1 MIDSKKLDQQLKEVQ
16 KQLNPLVSICDIAKQ
31 SDELAAKVCDKS
43 NFFYGRAVAVKD
55 NFSIR
60 NTKTTASSKM
70 LDNYLA
76 PITATVVARI
86 KEKGGIIVAKTALDE
101 LAMGGTNESA
111 YGGPVLNPF
120 DLWRISGGSSGG
132 SAVLV
137 AKEIVDFALASDT
150 GDSIRKPASFCGV
163 VGVKPTYGLLSRY
176 GVLPYACSLDH
187 VGYFTK
193 NVRMAA
199 EALPPLVG
207 RDDKDMTS
215 LDVVSPDYA
224 ALLCSDIKTKKIAV
238 LSNVLENVSNPAVK
252 EEFVNLMKK
261 LKAQGVDIR
270 EVTVDNKIMRAI
282 LPVYIIISN
291 SEASANHSNLD
302 GLRFGLQLGG
312 QDTDAA
318 MINSRTAGFST
329 SIKKRFVIGAYC
341 LHQENQ
347 ERLFRKAQKVRRL
360 IYQEFMK
367 LFAEYDAIVAP
378 ASGDVAPLLQREK
391 ADELSDSYLITEN
404 YMAYGNFMGL
414 PSITVPFAKIMGLP
428 LGLNITTGRLQEQA
442 MFDIALAVEE
452 QAGFQRWE

>member
-120 DLWRISGGSSGG
+120 DPWRISGGSSGG